1 MNRVLKTLT
10 TPKNLSKQN
19 WFFILQRKL
28 LYLKSSFF
36 LLLASLSLISFGQT
50 QSDWVAPVDIPVQLS
65 GTFGEFRNNHFHAG
79 LDIRTQ
85 GRQGLTVKS
94 VQSGWVRR
102 VRISVSGYGK
112 ALYIDHPDGTTSVYA
127 HLKKFAPKIEAYV
140 KEKQYQ
146 KESFTIQLFPKINE
160 LSVEA
165 GEIIGYSGNTGGS
178 YGPHLHF
185 EMRETKGQLPINAM
199 RYLLD
204 IEDSQRPQ
212 IQNFYLYTNTGPFSS
227 RNEFPLVK
235 KNDSVYTTAGIS
247 ASGKVNVGLRL
258 FDRQDRS
265 YNKNGIYSASVR
277 LNGIEYFSYQM
288 DRMSFTDAKY
298 INVLIDYQELA
309 KSKRRI
315 QRLVAHP
322 EQKLSFL
329 KNLTGT
335 GELEIESGKSY
346 QLLVEIKDYHQNTT
360 TIEAYLTGTSEKSTP
375 NTDFENI
382 LDPSKDYLFDLE
394 DKSVYFPKKSFFDPV
409 DVKIEFQGDTLYVGK
424 NKYPLRN
431 TYEVKY
437 KVPQGDSLTLAQSFL
452 AFVND
457 KGNTGFFTNYEKE
470 GFWQGKSKTLGSYF
484 ISRDSVAPTIKAVN
498 FKSGQWLSNYS
509 FLRFKISDDYSG
521 LQKFRGEINGRWIR
535 LEHEP
540 KNNSLIYDFSDLE
553 FEEALHE
560 LTIEA
565 EDQVGNK
572 TVFKRDFYRTYN

>member
-1 MNRVLKTLT
+1 
-10 TPKNLSKQN
+10 
-19 WFFILQRKL
+19 
-28 LYLKSSFF
+28 
-36 LLLASLSLISFGQT
+36 
-50 QSDWVAPVDIPVQLS
+50 VDIPIQLS

-127 HLKKFAPKIEAYV
+127 HLKKFASKIEAYV

-185 EMRETKGQLPINAM
+185 EIRETKGQLPINAM
-199 RYLLD
+199 RYPLD

-227 RNEFPLVK
+227 RKEFPLVK

-346 QLLVEIKDYHQNTT
+346 QLLLEIKDYHQNTT

-394 DKSVYFPKKSFFDPV
+394 DKSVYFPKESFFDPV
-409 DVKIEFQGDTLYVGK
+409 DVKIESQGDTLYVGK

-470 GFWQGKSKTLGSYF
+470 GFWQGKSKTLGSYV

-521 LQKFRGEINGRWIR
+521 LKKFRGEINGRWIR

-572 TVFKRDFYRTYN
+572 TVFKRDFYRKYN

>member
-1 MNRVLKTLT
+1 MVFYLAE
-10 TPKNLSKQN
+10 
-19 WFFILQRKL
+19 KL

-247 ASGKVNVGLRL
+247 ASGKINVGLRL

-265 YNKNGIYSASVR
+265 YNKNGIYSASVQ

-572 TVFKRDFYRTYN
+572 TVFKRDFYRKYN

>member
-1 MNRVLKTLT
+1 M
-10 TPKNLSKQN
+10 
-19 WFFILQRKL
+19 
-28 LYLKSSFF
+28 KSSFF

-165 GEIIGYSGNTGGS
+165 GEIIGYSGNTGES

-247 ASGKVNVGLRL
+247 ASGKINVGLRL

-265 YNKNGIYSASVR
+265 YNKNGIYSASVQ

-470 GFWQGKSKTLGSYF
+470 GFWQGKSKTLGSYV

>member
-1 MNRVLKTLT
+1 M
-10 TPKNLSKQN
+10 
-19 WFFILQRKL
+19 QRKL

>member
-1 MNRVLKTLT
+1 MKY
-10 TPKNLSKQN
+10 K
-19 WFFILQRKL
+19 F
-28 LYLKSSFF
+28 FF
-36 LLLASLSLISFGQT
+36 LLLSLSLTSFSQT
-50 QSDWVAPVDIPVQLS
+50 SSKWVAPLDIPIQLS

-85 GRQGLTVKS
+85 GRQGLSVKS
-94 VQSGWVRR
+94 VRSGWVRR

-160 LSVEA
+160 LPIEA
-165 GEIIGYSGNTGGS
+165 GEIVAYSGNTGGS

-199 RYLLD
+199 RYPLD
-204 IEDSQRPQ
+204 IEDTLRPQ
-212 IQNFYLYTNTGPFSS
+212 IQNFYLYNSISPFGS
-227 RNEFPLVK
+227 RKEYPLLR

-247 ASGKVNVGLRL
+247 ASGKVNVGVRL
-258 FDRQDRS
+258 FDRQNRS

-298 INVLIDYQELA
+298 INVLIDYPELA

-329 KNLTGT
+329 KNLTGS

-346 QLLVEIKDYHQNTT
+346 QLLVEIKDYQQNTT
-360 TIEAYLTGTSEKSTP
+360 KVEAYLTGSSDQIKQDTP
-375 NTDFENI
+375 IEYS
-382 LDPSKDYLFDLE
+382 LEPSKDYLYDFE
-394 DKSVYFPKKSFFDPV
+394 DKSVYFPKESFFDPV
-409 DVKIEFQGDTLYVGK
+409 VLKVENRGDTLQVGR
-424 NKYPLRN
+424 NEYPLRN
-431 TYEVKY
+431 AYEVKY
-437 KVPQGDSLTLAQSFL
+437 KIPEADSLALAQSFL
-452 AFVND
+452 AFINR
-457 KGNTGFFTNYEKE
+457 KGGTDFFTANRKE
-470 GFWQGKSKTLGSYF
+470 GFWQGKSKTLGSYVS
-484 ISRDSVAPTIKAVN
+484 SRDSVAPNIKAVN

-521 LQKFRGEINGRWIR
+521 LKKFRGEINGRWIL

-540 KNNSLIYDFSDLE
+540 KNNSLIYDFGDLE

-572 TVFKRDFYRTYN
+572 TVFKRDFFRNYN

>member
-1 MNRVLKTLT
+1 
-10 TPKNLSKQN
+10 
-19 WFFILQRKL
+19 
-28 LYLKSSFF
+28 
-36 LLLASLSLISFGQT
+36 LSLTSFSQT
-50 QSDWVAPVDIPVQLS
+50 SSKWVAPLDIPIQLS

-85 GRQGLTVKS
+85 GRQGLSVKS
-94 VQSGWVRR
+94 VRSGWVRR

-160 LSVEA
+160 LPIEA
-165 GEIIGYSGNTGGS
+165 GEIIAYSGNTGGS

-199 RYLLD
+199 RYPLD
-204 IEDSQRPQ
+204 IEDTLRPQ
-212 IQNFYLYTNTGPFSS
+212 IQNFYLYNSISPFGS
-227 RNEFPLVK
+227 RKEYPLLR

-247 ASGKVNVGLRL
+247 ASGKVNVGVRL
-258 FDRQDRS
+258 FDRQNRS

-288 DRMSFTDAKY
+288 DCMSFTDAKY
-298 INVLIDYQELA
+298 INVLIDYPELA

-329 KNLTGT
+329 KNLTGS

-346 QLLVEIKDYHQNTT
+346 QLLVEIKDYQQNTT
-360 TIEAYLTGTSEKSTP
+360 KVEAYLTGSSDQIKQDTP
-375 NTDFENI
+375 IEYS
-382 LDPSKDYLFDLE
+382 LEPSKDYLYDFE
-394 DKSVYFPKKSFFDPV
+394 DKSVYFPKESFFDPV
-409 DVKIEFQGDTLYVGK
+409 VLKVENRGDTLQVGR
-424 NKYPLRN
+424 NEYPLRN
-431 TYEVKY
+431 AYEVKY
-437 KVPQGDSLTLAQSFL
+437 KIPEADSLALAQSFL
-452 AFVND
+452 AFINR
-457 KGNTGFFTNYEKE
+457 KGGTDFFTANRKE
-470 GFWQGKSKTLGSYF
+470 GFWQGKSKTLGSYVS
-484 ISRDSVAPTIKAVN
+484 SRDSVAPNIKAVN

-521 LQKFRGEINGRWIR
+521 LKKFRGEINGRWIL

-540 KNNSLIYDFSDLE
+540 KNNSLIYDFGDLE
-553 FEEALHE
+553 FEEALHK

-572 TVFKRDFYRTYN
+572 TVFKRDFFRNYN

>member
-1 MNRVLKTLT
+1 M
-10 TPKNLSKQN
+10 
-19 WFFILQRKL
+19 
-28 LYLKSSFF
+28 KSSFF

-185 EMRETKGQLPINAM
+185 EIRETKGQLPINAM

>member
-1 MNRVLKTLT
+1 LNRVLKTLT